1 MKFKGDAYFIYY
13 PAKINIPSQ
22 NYLNFTKEKIN
33 SDLRYR
39 INVTL
44 RITR

>member
-1 MKFKGDAYFIYY
+1 MIFKGDTYFIYQ
-13 PAKINIPSQ
+13 PSKINVPLQ

-44 RITR
+44 RVTR